1 MEEKKPVILMAGETL
16 DDLRILA
23 HHLEADY
30 YVKMAENGEEVLRA
44 GLSRNPPDLII
55 LDIAMPG
62 PDGFEVC
69 RRLKAMPKTRDIPVI
84 FMTSQDREEDEEYG
98 LSLGAID
105 YITKPFRIPIV
116 RARVNN
122 HVELKL
128 YRDMLKNNSMS
139 DHLTLISNRRGFDEI
154 ILWEWNKMR
163 RRNRDLSLIMIDIDD
178 FKKYNDTYGHLAG
191 DDCLKRVAEALK
203 TGVRRDTDVVVRR
216 GSEEFVCILPET
228 GKEEAIDIADR
239 LRLRVADLRIP
250 HAGSRITDVVTVSL
264 GVSTIRPKADTGV
277 TALIERAD
285 RALYRAKSNGGNQV
299 YRIGRE
305 RNRTSEHDF
314 ET

>member
-1 MEEKKPVILMAGETL
+1 
-16 DDLRILA
+16 
-23 HHLEADY
+23 
-30 YVKMAENGEEVLRA
+30 
-44 GLSRNPPDLII
+44 
-55 LDIAMPG
+55 
-62 PDGFEVC
+62 
-69 RRLKAMPKTRDIPVI
+69 
-84 FMTSQDREEDEEYG
+84 
-98 LSLGAID
+98 
-105 YITKPFRIPIV
+105 
-116 RARVNN
+116 
-122 HVELKL
+122 
-128 YRDMLKNNSMS
+128 
-139 DHLTLISNRRGFDEI
+139 
-154 ILWEWNKMR
+154 
-163 RRNRDLSLIMIDIDD
+163 
-178 FKKYNDTYGHLAG
+178 LAG
-191 DDCLKRVAEALK
+191 DDGLKRVAEALK

-250 HAGSRITDVVTVSL
+250 HAGSRIADVVTVSL